1 MTRSSRNKRTAP
13 LALSLLLAATAF
25 LGTAPG
31 AAQAAFPEA
40 GKTITW
46 IVPTSPGGGFDTFSR
61 MFIPYL
67 QKQLPN
73 NPNIVVK
80 NIKGGEWNI
89 GLSALN
95 RSDPDGY
102 TIGITNMPGNAVNQ
116 VLGKAQYDLGKFTWI
131 GNISDVTYVA
141 CVSKNSKYQTLE
153 AMQKAPEVTAGV
165 VGLASMAGLG
175 TILAADAMHYKV
187 KAIPHDGS
195 TEAILSAMRGDVDLV
210 QYPMATLKKTIV
222 DSNDLT
228 PVWVFAKKRLKL
240 LPNVPTVGEIGYPE
254 LADVVYMI
262 RPVAGPPGLPADVAK
277 TLRDAFAKAW
287 SDPEFQAQLQK
298 KGVDTEPMS
307 AEELTEVVARQIKQV
322 EGYKGLIQQAMK

>member
-1 MTRSSRNKRTAP
+1 MTRRRYPVRTAT
-13 LALSLLLAATAF
+13 LSLFLLVAAVA
-25 LGTAPG
+25 LLCAAPG
-31 AAQAAFPEA
+31 GAQAAYPEA

-46 IVPTSPGGGFDTFSR
+46 IIPTSPGGGFDTFSR

-67 QKQLPN
+67 QKELPN
-73 NPNIVVK
+73 TPDIIVK
-80 NIKGGEWNI
+80 NMRGGEWSI

-95 RSDPDGY
+95 RAKPDGY
-102 TIGITNMPGNAVNQ
+102 TIGISNMPGNAVNQ
-116 VLGKAQYDLGKFTWI
+116 VLGTANYDLGKFTWI

-141 CVSKNSKYQTLE
+141 CVSKTSKYQTLE

-175 TILAADAMHYKV
+175 AILAADAMHYNIKP
-187 KAIPHDGS
+187 IPHDGS

-222 DSNDLT
+222 DSKDLN
-228 PVWVFAKKRLKL
+228 PVWVFAKKRLKM
-240 LPNVPTVGEIGYPE
+240 LPDVPTIGEIGYPE

-262 RPVAGPPGLPADVAK
+262 RPVAGPPGMPADVTK

-287 SDPEFQAQLQK
+287 SNPEFQEKLHK
-298 KGVDTEPMS
+298 RGVDTEPLGG
-307 AEELTEVVARQIKQV
+307 EELTEVVARQIKQV
-322 EGYKGLIQQAMK
+322 AGYKELILKFRK

>member
-1 MTRSSRNKRTAP
+1 M
-13 LALSLLLAATAF
+13 AAFVGA
-25 LGTAPG
+25 APG
-31 AAQAAFPEA
+31 VAQAAFPEA

-61 MFIPYL
+61 MFIPFM
-67 QKQLPN
+67 QKALPN

-89 GLSALN
+89 GLSALA
-95 RSDPDGY
+95 RSEPDGY

-116 VLGKAQYDLGKFTWI
+116 VLGKANYDLGKFTWI
-131 GNISDVTYVA
+131 GNVSDVTYVA
-141 CVSKNSKYQTLE
+141 CVSKSSKYQTLE

-175 TILAADAMHYKV
+175 TILAADAMHYNIKP
-187 KAIPHDGS
+187 IPHDGS

-240 LPNVPTVGEIGYPE
+240 LPDVPTVVEMGYPE

-277 TLRDAFAKAW
+277 TLRDSFAKAW
-287 SDPEFQAQLQK
+287 SNPEFQAMLQK
-298 KGVDTEPMS
+298 KGVDTEPMT
-307 AEELTEVVARQIKQV
+307 AEELTEVVARQIKKV
-322 EGYKGLIQQAMK
+322 EGYKGLIEAAMK